1 MQLSTYEN
9 ITQENIIFNK
19 VKEYK
24 VKDSNIKYK
33 RIPIEV
39 KYPNGKKGPLVLESP
54 ILFSFG
60 VSEIK
65 DQKTG
70 RLNGYSIPVCLW
82 NRDSVPNPKEL
93 AFFDTLNN
101 IVLMS
106 QKHLEVEFGPDCA
119 SSLSD
124 PFYYKQI
131 EYTDKRRRSKTKKDD
146 TSAPVLYAK
155 LIYSEKSKK
164 ILSLF
169 KGKGGRDLNPFK
181 YINQY
186 CNVKLALIIEG
197 IFISKTV
204 TSLQIKV
211 HECYVK
217 QLEPRKSLLTIDEK
231 SSDSDS
237 DSDSNSKGEEITDQ
251 VVDDLLLSDEEETK

>member
-106 QKHLEVEFGPDCA
+106 QKHLEVEFGPDYA

-131 EYTDKRRRSKTKKDD
+131 EYTDKRGRSKTKKDD

-169 KGKGGRDLNPFK
+169 KGKGGKDLNPFK
-181 YINQY
+181 SINQY

-197 IFISKTV
+197 IYISKTV
-204 TSLQIKV
+204 TSLQMKV

-217 QLEPRKSLLTIDEK
+217 PLEPRKSLLTIDEK

-237 DSDSNSKGEEITDQ
+237 DSDSDSKGDEITDQ
-251 VVDDLLLSDEEETK
+251 VVDSLLLSDEEENK

>member
-1 MQLSTYEN
+1 MQLSSYEN
-9 ITQENIIFNK
+9 INQENIIFNEA
-19 VKEYK
+19 KEYK
-24 VKDSNIKYK
+24 VKDSKIKYK
-33 RIPIEV
+33 RIPIQF
-39 KYPNGKKGPLVLESP
+39 KYPNGKKGALVLESP
-54 ILFSFG
+54 LLFSFG
-60 VSEIK
+60 VSEK
-65 DQKTG
+65 KNQETKK
-70 RLNGYSIPVCLW
+70 LVGYSIPVCLW
-82 NRDSVPNPKEL
+82 GRDSAPDQKEL
-93 AFFDTLNN
+93 AFFETINN
-101 IVLMS
+101 IVLMC
-106 QKHLEVEFGPDCA
+106 QKHLENEFGPDLA
-119 SSLSD
+119 SSLIS

-131 EYTDKRRRSKTKKDD
+131 EYTDKKGRTKTKADD

-155 LIYSEKSKK
+155 LIYSEKSRK

-217 QLEPRKSLLTIDEK
+217 ELEPRKSLLTIDEK

-237 DSDSNSKGEEITDQ
+237 DSDSKGEEITDQ
-251 VVDDLLLSDEEETK
+251 VVEDLLLSDEEETK

>member
-1 MQLSTYEN
+1 MQLSSYEN
-9 ITQENIIFNK
+9 ITKENIIFNK

-33 RIPIEV
+33 RISFEV

-101 IVLMS
+101 IVLMC
-106 QKHLEVEFGPDCA
+106 QKHLENEFGPDCA
-119 SSLSD
+119 SSLSS

-131 EYTDKRRRSKTKKDD
+131 
-146 TSAPVLYAK
+146 
-155 LIYSEKSKK
+155 
-164 ILSLF
+164 
-169 KGKGGRDLNPFK
+169 
-181 YINQY
+181 
-186 CNVKLALIIEG
+186 
-197 IFISKTV
+197 
-204 TSLQIKV
+204 
-211 HECYVK
+211 
-217 QLEPRKSLLTIDEK
+217 
-231 SSDSDS
+231 
-237 DSDSNSKGEEITDQ
+237 
-251 VVDDLLLSDEEETK
+251 

>member
-1 MQLSTYEN
+1 MQLSSYEN
-9 ITQENIIFNK
+9 ITQENIIFNEA
-19 VKEYK
+19 KEYK
-24 VKDSNIKYK
+24 INDSKIKYK

-39 KYPNGKKGPLVLESP
+39 KYPNNKKGPIVVESP
-54 ILFSFG
+54 VLFSFG
-60 VSEIK
+60 VSEK
-65 DQKTG
+65 KNQDTG
-70 RLNGYSIPVCLW
+70 KLVGYSIPVCLW
-82 NRDSVPNPKEL
+82 SRDSEPSNKEK
-93 AFFDTLNN
+93 AFFDVINN
-101 IVLMS
+101 VKNLS
-106 QKHLEVEFGPDCA
+106 QQHLENEYGRDLA
-119 SSLSD
+119 STLSS

-131 EYTDKRRRSKTKKDD
+131 EYTDKKGKKRTKVDES
-146 TSAPVLYAK
+146 SAPVLYAK

-211 HECYVK
+211 YECYVK
-217 QLEPRKSLLTIDEK
+217 PLKPRESLLAIEEE
-231 SSDSDS
+231 
-237 DSDSNSKGEEITDQ
+237 NSEEESEGDYTKDGLEE
-251 VVDDLLLSDEEETK
+251 LLLKNNDEE

>member
-1 MQLSTYEN
+1 MQLSSYEN
-9 ITQENIIFNK
+9 ITQDNIIFNEE
-19 VKEYK
+19 KEYK
-24 VKDSNIKYK
+24 VKDSKIKYK
-33 RIPIEV
+33 RIPIEI
-39 KYPNGKKGPLVLESP
+39 KYPNGKKGALVVESP
-54 ILFSFG
+54 VLFSFG
-60 VSEIK
+60 VSEK
-65 DQKTG
+65 KNQETG
-70 RLNGYSIPVCLW
+70 KLAGYSIPVCLW
-82 NRDSVPNPKEL
+82 SRDSVPNTKEL

-106 QKHLEVEFGPDCA
+106 QKHLENEFGPDLA
-119 SSLSD
+119 SSMSS

-131 EYTDKRRRSKTKKDD
+131 EYTDKKGRSKTKKDD
-146 TSAPVLYAK
+146 SSAPVLYAK

-169 KGKGGRDLNPFK
+169 KGKGGKDLNPFK

-186 CNVKLALIIEG
+186 CNVKMALIIEG

-217 QLEPRKSLLTIDEK
+217 PLKPRESLIKIEEE
-231 SSDSDS
+231 DSD
-237 DSDSNSKGEEITDQ
+237 I
-251 VVDDLLLSDEEETK
+251 